1 MTKATGSIR
10 RMRRDTK
17 NTLIILSII
26 ALISVYFAESEGRR
40 EMGYD
45 TISEAAARKLRG
57 N

>member
-1 MTKATGSIR
+1 
-10 RMRRDTK
+10 MRRDTK